1 MKILATKTSAANRA
15 AIIMMLAAALLIVGA
30 KAPRAQ
36 DSGFPFGMELR
47 LDANPMPGSKRVP
60 SLEIGANGEV
70 VLELWC
76 KGGRGQFSVANDT
89 VIFIAGPMPERACP
103 PERATADEALLR
115 ALGEATNWTRQGD
128 ILTFKGARALRFRV
142 NTN

>member
-1 MKILATKTSAANRA
+1 MKIPATKISAANRA
-15 AIIMMLAAALLIVGA
+15 AIVVLAAGFLVVGVR
-30 KAPRAQ
+30 APRAQ
-36 DSGFPFGMELR
+36 DTGFPFGMELR

-76 KGGRGQFSVANDT
+76 KGGKGQFSIANDT
-89 VIFIAGPMPERACP
+89 VIFIPGPMPERACP
-103 PERATADEALLR
+103 PERAAADEALLR

>member
-1 MKILATKTSAANRA
+1 
-15 AIIMMLAAALLIVGA
+15 
-30 KAPRAQ
+30 
-36 DSGFPFGMELR
+36 
-47 LDANPMPGSKRVP
+47 
-60 SLEIGANGEV
+60 
-70 VLELWC
+70 
-76 KGGRGQFSVANDT
+76 
-89 VIFIAGPMPERACP
+89 MPERACP